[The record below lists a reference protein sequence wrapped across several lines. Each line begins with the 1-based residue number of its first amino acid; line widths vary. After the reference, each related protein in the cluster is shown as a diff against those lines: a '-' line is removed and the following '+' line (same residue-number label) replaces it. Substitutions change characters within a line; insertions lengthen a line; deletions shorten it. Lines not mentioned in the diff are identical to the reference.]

1 MGECYFGTGGLV
13 KAYSESL
20 QEAILKAEIVKQCM
34 GEEVEVCFEYSEF
47 QKVKYYCEN
56 EDINISNIQYLEN
69 IVCTLEILEGEM
81 NKILKDFQLKS
92 IKINDYHVLDKKF
105 ITRKR

>member
-1 MGECYFGTGGLV
+1 MECYFGTGGLV

-20 QEAILKAEIVKQCM
+20 QDAIAKAEMVEQCT
-34 GEEVEVCFEYSEF
+34 GEEVEVCFEYSEL

-56 EDINISNIQYLEN
+56 EKINISDIKYLEN
-69 IVCTLEILEGEM
+69 VVCTLEILEGEM

-92 IKINDYHVLDKKF
+92 IKIKYCEILDKKF

>member
-1 MGECYFGTGGLV
+1 MGEYYFGTGGLV

-20 QEAILKAEIVKQCM
+20 QDAISKAEIVEQCM
-34 GEEVEVCFEYSEF
+34 GEEVEISFEYSEL
-47 QKVKYYCEN
+47 QKIKYYCEN
-56 EDINISNIQYLEN
+56 ENINISNIQYLEN
-69 IVCTLEILEGEM
+69 IVCILEILEGKM

-105 ITRKR
+105 IKRRR